1 MTKDRQTLH
10 REVILNEAITRAQER
25 KFDDAESL
33 LRSLLPADDALINDN
48 ESLLLSFNE
57 PFEEI
62 IYKQKFKPAKRIDSH
77 PGAEGRVFLT
87 YGYVMME
94 KKSFDEALKILEAGL
109 QYNPV
114 HAALLFE
121 EAEIFKIKKDWTTFR
136 KTTDLCREYAFKS
149 QDIARV
155 YRNYGYMFAEQNDF
169 EAAICC
175 YLVSTWYEQHIHAQ
189 NQLRHI
195 SQLINKKIDEAH
207 YRESM
212 HAILKEKDVKIGPCE
227 EILNLAYSFAT
238 RCKEDKDYRAA
249 CYFYAICHDL
259 TQDKKIEAK
268 LAELK
273 KQAP

>member
-1 MTKDRQTLH
+1 MH
-10 REVILNEAITRAQER
+10 REVILNEAIKRAQDR

-33 LRSLLPADDALINDN
+33 LRSLLPADGASIEDN
-48 ESLLLSFNE
+48 ECLQLSFNE

-62 IYKQKFKPAKRIDSH
+62 LYKQKFKPEKRIVTH
-77 PGAEGRVFLT
+77 PGAEGRIFLT
-87 YGYVMME
+87 YGYVLME

-109 QYNPV
+109 QFNPV
-114 HAALLFE
+114 HVALLFE

-175 YLVSTWYEQHIHAQ
+175 YLSSTWYEQHIHAQ

-195 SQLINKKIDEAH
+195 SQLINKKIDEGY
-207 YRESM
+207 YRESLQE
-212 HAILKEKDVKIGPCE
+212 ILKEKDVGIGPSG

-238 RCKEDKDYRAA
+238 RCEEAKDYRAA
-249 CYFYAICHDL
+249 SYFYAICHDL
-259 TQDKKIEAK
+259 TQDKNIEAK

>member
-1 MTKDRQTLH
+1 MTTERHTLH
-10 REVILNEAITRAQER
+10 REVILNEAIKRAQDR
-25 KFDDAESL
+25 KFDDAASL
-33 LRSLLPADDALINDN
+33 LNSLLPADGASIEDNDC
-48 ESLLLSFNE
+48 LLLSFNE

-62 IYKQKFKPAKRIDSH
+62 LYKQKFKPAKRIQSH
-77 PGAEGRVFLT
+77 PGAEGRMFLT
-87 YGYVMME
+87 YGYVLME
-94 KKSFDEALKILEAGL
+94 KKCFDEALKILEAGL

-121 EAEIFKIKKDWTTFR
+121 EAEIFKLKKDWTTFR
-136 KTTDLCREYAFKS
+136 KTTGLCREYAFKS

-195 SQLINKKIDEAH
+195 SQLINKKIDEDH
-207 YRESM
+207 YRESLQE
-212 HAILKEKDVKIGPCE
+212 ILQEKNVGIGPSG
-227 EILNLAYSFAT
+227 EIINLAYSFAT
-238 RCKEDKDYRAA
+238 RCEEDKDYRAA

-259 TQDKKIEAK
+259 TQDKNIESK

-273 KQAP
+273 KHAL